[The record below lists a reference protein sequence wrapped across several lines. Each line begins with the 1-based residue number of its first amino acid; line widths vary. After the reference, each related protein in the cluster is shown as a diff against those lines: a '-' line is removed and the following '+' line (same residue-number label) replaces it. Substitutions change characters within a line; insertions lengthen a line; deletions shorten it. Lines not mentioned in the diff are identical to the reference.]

1 MNGSTI
7 ASRSSQTFMVR
18 RVCLSNM
25 QACLRLFRSA
35 ILVSLTGLL
44 STAGTAFGRP
54 AGLTLPE
61 HYQFMVGQ
69 DQPGHAGS
77 MRGPLDVGPDQSV
90 YVLAGDRVL
99 RFGRE
104 GGLANAWGGTGD
116 QLGSFRGPTGIAVAP
131 DGTVYV
137 ADGGNHRVQR
147 FTAWGTFVG
156 QWGQEGRE
164 EWAFASMAGLTV
176 SHDGTVYVADNGLGQ
191 IKRFGPTGTFMSALS
206 AGDPRDV
213 AVSAEDRIYV
223 AEYGNSRVAVYDVKG
238 RTLGEWRMRPCEEGG
253 LIGVSYACAPSW
265 VTLSPDGSI
274 YANGPRYSIQ
284 HFSPRLE
291 RLPVPVPSGYWYN
304 VAVTHDLGL
313 IALDSDGLKAYSA
326 EGIPIGTLGG
336 LASTGPGFSV
346 PVDVDAAA
354 DGRIYVVDRAAHSL
368 SILGPDGF
376 AQQTVGGDGWG
387 NGLLHEPAAVLVLPD
402 NSVLVA
408 DSGNNRLQRFSP
420 EGRWQAVVLSRE
432 TLDKPLGL
440 ALAPKGM
447 IAVADSGHGRIVLTS
462 ADGKTVSATPA
473 GELPSIVDLAPLPDG
488 RFLAVLAPSG
498 KGKVVVVQQGLPPR
512 PWGDGKMIGY
522 PAGIAVRGTDVFITD
537 HGAPS
542 PGHGYRGME
551 PMLNRF
557 DLEGQFRSTVA
568 TGDCATTSVEGPE
581 GVAAAPDGRI
591 LVADALLR
599 RVLRLGPTAGR
610 VEGLSGMPAAGSGR
624 LDRPAAVAAGQGGRV
639 FVADAAGSGNRVW
652 VDDAADHRIQAL
664 GPNGELLGSWRPS
677 GCSGKQAGVSHF
689 SGAQLGEVSDAAL
702 AADGSLFV
710 ADSANHRVSRF
721 DPAGRL
727 LDAWGAKPG
736 DHPLLDGI
744 RDLAAIPEGGFVI
757 TQAGSARV
765 ARFAADGSFAT
776 AWGSV
781 GSGPGQFAAAPV
793 CRPLNGSIYA
803 GPDMTGP
810 ADVAVD
816 PDGSLLVADPG
827 NHRVQRFSV
836 DGRFL
841 NAFEPRSSASSGVID
856 PHHIAVGTDGTVYVA
871 DYERIAAFGPDG
883 SFLREVA
890 GPGHE
895 VAGRCP
901 TALAVTQ
908 SNTLYAVFALESI
921 VEVMNVDGHRL
932 GTWRSG
938 RKDTPKFAPFDINE
952 AADGN
957 LLVTDLT
964 ERDPTFNALNAV
976 LRFSPAGEML
986 GTWVPKDSLGDPEGL
1001 ASNGSELRIA
1011 PIDDG
1016 SIFMASS
1023 AQNWVSHLGPGAEF
1037 RRKWRSTLH
1046 GPGRFE
1052 SPMGVAIARE
1062 PGGRE
1067 LVYVSERG
1075 EDAID
1080 AFDLEGNYIRR
1091 LGGGA
1096 QRPAR
1101 LRSPGGLGATPEG
1114 NLLVTEPDLGRV
1126 QVLSPDGTT
1135 LMIIGQPGDG
1145 PGQLNHPRDVAARQ
1159 DGLIVVADSGNK
1171 RLAAFAPD
1179 GASLGQWN
1187 QTTRMTPPLQEP
1199 VGLAF
1204 ADQTLW
1210 VADGAARRVVAFA
1223 DTWPRT
1229 WHLRAYR
1236 DRGLLDGPTF
1246 VAAPV
1251 KADLDW
1257 GLDAPAPALP
1267 PDGFS
1272 LRLERPV
1279 PETGRYSVRASV
1291 TGRATLDLG
1300 SGTFVGLSTGQPA
1313 RLDLPLEAGRVVRV
1327 DFMDPGGPAALRVD
1341 VLKVESSI
1349 WLPWLEGH

>member
-1 MNGSTI
+1 MNC
-7 ASRSSQTFMVR
+7 Q
-18 RVCLSNM
+18 
-25 QACLRLFRSA
+25 RLFRSA
-35 ILVSLTGLL
+35 TLLGLAATL
-44 STAGTAFGRP
+44 STAGTAAGQP
-54 AGLTLPE
+54 AGLGLPE
-61 HYQFMVGQ
+61 RYQFMVGQ
-69 DQPGHAGS
+69 DQPGFAGS
-77 MRGPLDVGPDQSV
+77 MRGPLDVGPDQSI

-99 RFGRE
+99 RFGRD
-104 GGLANAWGGTGD
+104 GGLANAWGRTGD
-116 QLGSFRGPTGIAVAP
+116 QPGSFRGPTGIAVAP

-147 FTAWGTFVG
+147 FTAWGTFMG

-164 EWAFASMAGLTV
+164 KWNFASMAGLTV

-191 IKRFGPTGTFMSALS
+191 IKRFGPTGTFMSAFRAS
-206 AGDPRDV
+206 DPRDV

-223 AEYGNSRVAVYDVKG
+223 AEYGASRVAVYDVEG
-238 RTLGEWRMRPCEEGG
+238 RRLGQRTIAYCVGRSG
-253 LIGVSYACAPSW
+253 LVGIIEYACAPSW

-274 YANGPRYSIQ
+274 YADAYGAID
-284 HFSPRLE
+284 HFSPTFE
-291 RLPVPVPSGYWYN
+291 TLPLGAQSPSGARGL
-304 VAVTHDLGL
+304 AVTHDLGL
-313 IALDSDGLKAYSA
+313 IALDSDGLTVYSA
-326 EGIPIGTLGG
+326 AGLPVGTLSDP
-336 LASTGPGFSV
+336 ASTGPGFSV

-354 DGRIYVVDRAAHSL
+354 DGRTYVVDRAAHSL

-402 NSVLVA
+402 SSVLVA

-420 EGRWQAVVLSRE
+420 EGRWQAVVLGRE
-432 TLDKPLGL
+432 TLDKPMGL
-440 ALAPKGM
+440 ALAPNGM
-447 IAVADSGHGRIVLTS
+447 IAVADGGHGRIVFT
-462 ADGKTVSATPA
+462 DQGGKSVSATPA
-473 GELPSIVDLAPLPDG
+473 GELPGIVDLAPLPDG
-488 RFLAVLAPSG
+488 RFLAVLAPIG
-498 KGKVVVVQQGLPPR
+498 KGKIVVVQQGLPPR
-512 PWGDGKMIGY
+512 PWGDGTMIGY
-522 PAGIAVRGTDVFITD
+522 PAGIAVRGTDVYVTD
-537 HGAPS
+537 HSAPS
-542 PGHGYRGME
+542 PGHGNHDME

-557 DLEGQFRSTVA
+557 DLEGRFRNTVA
-568 TGDCATTSVEGPE
+568 TGDCAAASVEGPE

-591 LVADALLR
+591 LVADTLLR

-610 VEGLSGMPAAGSGR
+610 VEGLSGMLAAGSGR
-624 LDRPAAVAAGQGGRV
+624 LDRPAAVAAGPGGRV

-664 GPNGELLGSWRPS
+664 GLHGELLGSWRPS

-721 DPAGRL
+721 DPAGQL

-793 CRPLNGSIYA
+793 CRPQNGSIYA

-827 NHRVQRFSV
+827 NHRLQRFTV

-841 NAFEPRSSASSGVID
+841 SAFEPRGSASSGVIN

-901 TALAVTQ
+901 TALAVTR

-952 AADGN
+952 AADGT
-957 LLVTDLT
+957 LLVTDRT

-986 GTWVPKDSLGDPEGL
+986 GTWVPKDSLGDPEGR

-1023 AQNWVSHLGPGAEF
+1023 AQNWVSHMGPGADF
-1037 RRKWRSTLH
+1037 RRKWRSILH

-1067 LVYVSERG
+1067 VVYVSERG

-1080 AFDLEGNYIRR
+1080 AFDLEGNFIRR
-1091 LGGGA
+1091 LGGST
-1096 QRPAR
+1096 QSPAR
-1101 LRSPGGLGATPEG
+1101 FRSPGGLGVTPEG
-1114 NLLVTEPDLGRV
+1114 RLLVTEPDLGRV
-1126 QVLSPDGTT
+1126 QVLGPDGTT
-1135 LMIIGQPGDG
+1135 LLIIGQPGDG

-1159 DGLIVVADSGNK
+1159 DGLIVVADTGNQ
-1171 RLAAFAPD
+1171 RLAAFDPD
-1179 GASLGQWN
+1179 GAFLGQWN
-1187 QTTRMTPPLQEP
+1187 QTSSVTAPLQEP

-1210 VADGAARRVVAFA
+1210 VADSAARRVVAFA
-1223 DTWPRT
+1223 DTWPRN

-1246 VAAPV
+1246 VTAPV

-1257 GLDAPAPALP
+1257 GLDAPAAALP

-1300 SGTFVGLSTGQPA
+1300 AGTFVGLSTGHPA
-1313 RLDLPLEAGRVVRV
+1313 RLDLPLEAGRLVRV
-1327 DFMDPGGPAALRVD
+1327 DYMDPGGPAALKVD
-1341 VLKVESSI
+1341 VWKVESSI
-1349 WLPWLEGH
+1349 WLPWMEGR